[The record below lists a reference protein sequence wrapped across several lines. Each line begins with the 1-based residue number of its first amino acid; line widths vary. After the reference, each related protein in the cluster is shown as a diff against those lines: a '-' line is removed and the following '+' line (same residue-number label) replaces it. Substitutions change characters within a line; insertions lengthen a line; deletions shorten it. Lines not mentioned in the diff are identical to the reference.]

1 MQTIEQAWLSYPE
14 AERYSGL
21 SRTTLWR
28 AVSRGEVKA
37 ARVGRA
43 VRISRSELD
52 RFMEQ
57 AAAQRQTL
65 GR

>member
-28 AVSRGEVKA
+28 VVSSGELKA
-37 ARVGRA
+37 ARIGRA
-43 VRISRSELD
+43 VRISRAELD

-57 AAAQRQTL
+57 ATAK
-65 GR
+65 